1 MFLKEEVKSGSKN
14 SFVTIDTEW
23 SGNINGETLSLRS
36 TILTKKLI
44 ASSKII
50 WDHLNGSKELKQ
62 FEDEGPYKPLMDM
75 IKNKLNNWY
84 QVIVADDK
92 KKK

>member
-1 MFLKEEVKSGSKN
+1 MVFQEEVKSGSKN

-50 WDHLNGSKELKQ
+50 WDHLNGSGELVK
-62 FEDEGPYKPLMDM
+62 FEEDGPYQPLMAM
-75 IKNKLNNWY
+75 IKTKFNNWY
-84 QVIVADDK
+84 QVVIEDDRK
-92 KKK
+92 KK